1 MIMERQKIASFQE
14 TVRTFYQEHGRHDL
28 PWRQAEADGS
38 FDPYKILVSEIMLQ
52 QTQVARVI
60 PKYLAFLSKFPNV
73 EELAQA
79 KPGNVLAAWNGL
91 GYNRRARFLWQ
102 TAQRVSQEFGGAF
115 PNNLKQL
122 ITLPGVGPNT
132 AGAIMAYAFNEP
144 AVFIETN
151 IRTVFI
157 HHFFKDQANIP
168 DKVILELVNKTLDR
182 EQPRCWYWS
191 LMDYGSYLK
200 QTVGNLNQY
209 SKSYTKQS
217 KFEGSRRQLRGR
229 IIKLLIGQTMTLHQL
244 NAVVDDARLGG
255 VLEDLV
261 REGIIQKSGNQYVL
275 SES

>member
-1 MIMERQKIASFQE
+1 MKLAEIAEFRRV
-14 TVRTFYQEHGRHDL
+14 VRDFYQEHGRHDL

-38 FDPYKILVSEIMLQ
+38 FDPYKILVSEMMLQ

-60 PKYLAFLSKFPNV
+60 PKYQEFLTRFPNAKA
-73 EELAQA
+73 LAQA

-102 TAQRVSQEFGGAF
+102 SAQKVSQEFGGTF
-115 PNNLKQL
+115 PNDLKQL

-168 DKVILELVNKTLDR
+168 DKDILELVDKSLDR
-182 EQPRCWYWS
+182 KQPRGWYWS
-191 LMDYGSYLK
+191 LMDYGSHLK
-200 QTVGNLNQY
+200 QAVGNLNRA
-209 SKSYTKQS
+209 SKSYARQS
-217 KFEGSRRQLRGR
+217 KFEGSRRQVRGR
-229 IIKLLIGQTMTLHQL
+229 VIGALLERSLTRSELDKQIS
-244 NAVVDDARLGG
+244 DARLDE
-255 VLEDLV
+255 VLEALI
-261 REGIIQKSGNQYVL
+261 REGMVRKSSTGYAL
-275 SES
+275 ST